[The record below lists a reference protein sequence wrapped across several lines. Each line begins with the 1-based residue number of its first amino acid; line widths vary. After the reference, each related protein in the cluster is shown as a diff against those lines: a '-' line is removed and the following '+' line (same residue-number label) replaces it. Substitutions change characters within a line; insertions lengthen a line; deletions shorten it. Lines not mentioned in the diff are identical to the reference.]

1 MKLESMEE
9 YLTIMQLSDR
19 IKMAPGT
26 IRNLVWKKV
35 FLQNTH
41 YVKPTPRKILFIWSQ
56 VEEWLYQAED
66 QSSLVSD
73 KRKQSNSLIH
83 I

>member
-1 MKLESMEE
+1 MEE
-9 YLTIMQLSDR
+9 YLTITQLSDR

-35 FLQNTH
+35 FRQNTH
-41 YVKPTPRKILFIWSQ
+41 YVKPTPRKILFVWSQ
-56 VEEWLYQAED
+56 VEKWLYQAD
-66 QSSLVSD
+66 DPSSQRSH
-73 KRKQSNSLIH
+73 KKHPSNSLIR

>member
-1 MKLESMEE
+1 MEE

-35 FLQNTH
+35 FRQNTH

-56 VEEWLYQAED
+56 VENWLYQVDDPA
-66 QSSLVSD
+66 SLRPH
-73 KRKQSNSLIH
+73 KKQPSNGLIH